1 MTVSY
6 ARTGW
11 RLIMAGLIAGWV
23 SACSLGPGTY
33 TKNISVA
40 RMDTDTTWLARR
52 IEAMGNPHDGRS
64 GVYLLRDGAEA
75 LALRLVLSE
84 RAEKTIDAQYY
95 LLHDD
100 VAGHLFLWKL
110 LEAADRG
117 VRVRLLLDD
126 IDMAVYDPVTAALD
140 AHPNIE
146 IRLFNP
152 FWRSAHQAVVAAMD
166 FPRINRRMHNK
177 SMTFDNTV
185 TILGGRNIG
194 AEYFAARDDSNYD
207 DLDILA
213 AGPAAQEVSS
223 SFDTYWNSPYAV
235 PSEVVIKD
243 HRDAAAVSTNR
254 AHLQDLAREAQASP
268 YGEALHHGIRDA
280 LGNNSLKLHWVPA
293 QVFADAPD
301 KAKGGADS
309 ATFLS
314 AALEPYITSAQ
325 SELYVVSAY
334 FVPRRRGVDLL
345 AAMEARGV
353 DVTVLTNSMDSTDV
367 LAVYGHYALSRRA
380 LIEAGVDLWEL
391 RSNTAREDR
400 KRLGLEKSLSGLHS
414 KAFAVDGRHLFIG
427 SFNWDPRSVHI
438 NTEMGLMID
447 SPELTQEVLRIFK
460 RDLPDRA
467 YQVTADENGKLNW
480 LSRREDGVT
489 LLHLW
494 EPYDSVWRA
503 FMSGVYGFLPIGKQ
517 L

>member
-6 ARTGW
+6 GQTGL
-11 RLIMAGLIAGWV
+11 RLIMAGLIAGCV
-23 SACSLGPGTY
+23 SACSLGPGIY
-33 TKNISVA
+33 SKSVSLA

-52 IEAMGNPHDGRS
+52 AEAMGNPHDGRS
-64 GVYLLRDGAEA
+64 GVYLMRDGAEA

-110 LEAADRG
+110 LEAAERG

-126 IDMAVYDPVTAALD
+126 IDMAGYDPVTAALD
-140 AHPNIE
+140 VHPNIE

-152 FWRSAHQAVVAAMD
+152 FWRTAPMAVVAALD
-166 FPRINRRMHNK
+166 FPRVNRRMHNK

-194 AEYFAARDDSNYD
+194 AEYFAARGDSNYD

-213 AGPAAQEVSS
+213 AGPAAREVSS

-235 PSEVVIKD
+235 PSEVVIKG
-243 HRDAAAVSTNR
+243 HRDAASVSGNR
-254 AHLQDLAREAQASP
+254 AHLQDLSREAQASP
-268 YGEALHHGIRDA
+268 YGAALRHEIRDA
-280 LGNNSLKLHWVPA
+280 LGSNSLRLHWVPA
-293 QVFADAPD
+293 RIFADAPD
-301 KAKGGADS
+301 KANGGADS

-314 AALEPYITSAQ
+314 AALEPYVISAQ
-325 SELYVVSAY
+325 SELYIVSAY
-334 FVPRRRGVDLL
+334 FVPRRRGVEML
-345 AAMEARGV
+345 AGMEARGV
-353 DVTVLTNSMDSTDV
+353 DITVLTNSMDSTDV

-391 RSNTAREDR
+391 RANTAREDR
-400 KRLGLEKSLSGLHS
+400 KRPGLEKSLSGLHS

-447 SPELTQEVLRIFK
+447 SPELTQEVLRVFR
-460 RDLPDRA
+460 RDLPQRA
-467 YQVTADENGKLNW
+467 YKLTADERGKLNW
-480 LSRREDGVT
+480 LSRRADGVT

-494 EPYDSVWRA
+494 EPYDSVLRA